1 MKAVGTSGPKTEQ
14 CPVGT
19 YPGRV
24 FFLCDLGTQTDDFKG
39 TLKIRRKVRLAVEL
53 SGAAMEDGRPFALGK
68 DFNMNLGS
76 APRPGDSA
84 GFVNPLTNL
93 IRAITGKPVPTNKS
107 GNYEF
112 DLEDLIGGVALF
124 QVEHTEKGNAKMA
137 SFMPLPKGMK
147 ADEAVNPP
155 FVLSLDPSEFKMDH
169 FYALSGYWQKIISES
184 PEGKAL
190 NLDKID
196 PADLE
201 RAREAAK
208 EKKASKPSTSSTEDD
223 NDILF

>member
-24 FFLCDLGTQTDDFKG
+24 FFLCDLGTQTDIFKG
-39 TLKIRRKVRLAVEL
+39 VTKIRRKVRVAVEL
-53 SGAAMEDGRPFALGK
+53 SGVAMEDGRPFALGK

-76 APRPGDSA
+76 APKPGESS

-93 IRAITGKPVPTNKS
+93 IRAITGKPVPSNKA

-124 QVEHTEKGNAKMA
+124 QVEHTDKGNAKMA
-137 SFMPLPKGMK
+137 SFMPLPKGMQVDN
-147 ADEAVNPP
+147 AFNPP
-155 FVLSLDPSEFKMDH
+155 FVLSLASDEFKLDT
-169 FYALSGYWQKIISES
+169 YYQLSDYWQKMICQS
-184 PEGKAL
+184 PEGQAL
-190 NLDKID
+190 NLDQID
-196 PADLE
+196 PADIA
-201 RAREAAK
+201 RAREVAK
-208 EKKASKPSTSSTEDD
+208 DKKSANSNLDD
-223 NDILF
+223 SIPF